1 MLSTMRFSLVAALIL
16 SGAAVAGCGEDIGGP
31 NPITLPPPPPPL
43 ALGIDPSAA
52 VIKTGEK
59 LQFRAQGSLVQSVP
73 ALFAISW
80 TSSNPQV
87 AEVTA
92 LGLLTAK
99 GLGSTVVTVT
109 IAGQSASA
117 NVLVESNVPRQG
129 PNPRRRMPLS
139 AGQ

>member
-1 MLSTMRFSLVAALIL
+1 MLSTMRFSLVAALVL
-16 SGAAVAGCGEDIGGP
+16 SGVAVAGCGDDIGGP
-31 NPITLPPPPPPL
+31 SPIPVPPPPPPL
-43 ALGIDPSAA
+43 ALGIDPSTA
-52 VIKTGEK
+52 VIKTGEN
-59 LQFRAQGSLVQSVP
+59 LQFRALGSLVQSVP
-73 ALFAISW
+73 ALFAIAW

-87 AEVTA
+87 AEVNT

-109 IAGQSASA
+109 IAGQTASA
-117 NVLVESNVPRQG
+117 NVVVESNGTRQG